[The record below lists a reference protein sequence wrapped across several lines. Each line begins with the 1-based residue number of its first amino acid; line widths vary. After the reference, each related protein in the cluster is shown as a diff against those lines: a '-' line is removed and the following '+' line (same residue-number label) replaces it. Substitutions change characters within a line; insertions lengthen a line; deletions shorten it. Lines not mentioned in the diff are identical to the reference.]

1 MRLDRY
7 VTDAAG
13 LVIIVVGL
21 ISLTE
26 SLLQVQ
32 VVGSRMPMAQGTVI
46 SLFTVSF
53 GTVLLTRSAT
63 EAFERIRNLWLEKF
77 SN

>member
-1 MRLDRY
+1 MSLDRY

-26 SLLQVQ
+26 SLLQVK
-32 VVGSRMPMAQGTVI
+32 VVGSRMPMVQGTVI

-53 GTVLLTRSAT
+53 GAVLLTRSAT